1 MSNTGIMCIYL
12 SPKRWYRV
20 QIKYKG
26 KIVEGGTFRE
36 LNAAKQKL
44 EELNKIYPRNR
55 WYDEYDN
62 SI

>member
-36 LNAAKQKL
+36 LSAAKKKL
-44 EELNKIYPRNR
+44 KELNKIYPRNIYR
-55 WYDEYDN
+55 
-62 SI
+62 